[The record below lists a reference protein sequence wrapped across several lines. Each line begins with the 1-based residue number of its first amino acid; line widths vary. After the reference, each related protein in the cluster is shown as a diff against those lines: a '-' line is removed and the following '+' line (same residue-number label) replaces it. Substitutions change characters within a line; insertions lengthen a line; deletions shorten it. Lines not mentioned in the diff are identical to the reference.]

1 MARIKEITCT
11 ISQTHNLG
19 NYNSL
24 RVEWSETVELGAFK
38 PGTIAS
44 PGRAGEQEE
53 ASYYQ
58 EVCEATRT
66 RVSKKV
72 EELALQERPTGV
84 TANTAR
90 RPSRE

>member
-24 RVEWSETVELGAFK
+24 RVEWSETVELEVPTAG
-38 PGTIAS
+38 PGDHGI
-44 PGRAGEQEE
+44 QE
-53 ASYYQ
+53 YYN
-58 EVCEATRT
+58 EVCELTRT
-66 RVSKKV
+66 RVSERV

-90 RPSRE
+90 RPSRD

>member
-24 RVEWSETVELGAFK
+24 RVEWSETVELRQF
-38 PGTIAS
+38 GTDN
-44 PGRAGEQEE
+44 EQDFET
-53 ASYYQ
+53 YYRDI
-58 EVCEATRT
+58 VEATRQQ
-66 RVSKKV
+66 VSKRV
-72 EELALQERPTGV
+72 EELAMQERPTGV